1 MEFKYDVKAIQD
13 IFHCESIIAA
23 PQATIEWLLI
33 DSRKIIRASSSLFFA
48 LKGKT
53 DAMQY
58 LPFLVKQGVCN
69 FVVSQLPNNLNDY
82 SNCNFYVVADT
93 LKALQLIATA
103 HRKQFDFPVIGIT
116 GSNGKTIV
124 KDWLYQ
130 LLNPEYVIARSP
142 KSYNS
147 QIGVPLS
154 VWQIAPHNNLA
165 IIEAGIS
172 TTNEMAALA
181 KIIQPSIGVLTNI
194 KTAHA
199 EGFQDKSE
207 KLSEKLK
214 LFTNCKQVVIPLDYV
229 PDSLVTNNAFTW
241 SALKP
246 ADLSITAVQKENQ
259 FSIITATY
267 LHQNCS
273 IRIPFV
279 DDAAVEN
286 AITCWAVMLA
296 MGYDQQIIA
305 NRFTTLPAI
314 QMRLELKQ
322 GIHQTSIINDSYSAD
337 IESLYIAV
345 DFLNQQQQYANKT
358 IILSDFSAN
367 LAPNQYQE
375 IAAYLQSKGIQKFIG
390 IGPAIN
396 AHKDLFQFDQTFFYA
411 QTSDFLAAF
420 DFTHFQQEVILIKGA
435 RVFAFEKI
443 VSRLALKAH
452 ETVLEINLNAI
463 VHNLNFYRA
472 QLNKQTKIMAMVK
485 AYSYGSGSFEIANVL
500 AYNKVDYLAVAYV
513 DEGVSLRAA
522 GIQIPIM
529 VLSPE
534 ASSFELMVQHQ
545 LEPEIYS
552 LPILKSFVDFLK
564 IKQIHSYPIHL
575 KLDTGMHRLG
585 FDENDINELLNILSA
600 HQELKVLSV
609 LSHLTSSDDANLDE
623 YTIAQLTLFEQ
634 LTSKIQ
640 QHIGYEFMKHIA
652 NTAAILRFPTAQYDM
667 VRLGIGLYGIENV
680 GHFEDKLQT
689 VGTLK
694 TTITQ
699 LRKVAAGQT
708 IGYSR
713 KGVLHKDSLIATVKI
728 GYADGYARKFG
739 NGVGEMLV
747 NGHLAKVIGNVCMD
761 MCMLDVTGINVKE
774 GDEVI
779 VFGEDLPINLLAAK
793 IDTIPYEILTSIS
806 QRVKRIYY
814 YE

>member
-23 PQATIEWLLI
+23 PHATIEWLLI

-58 LPFLVKQGVCN
+58 LPYLVKQGVYN
-69 FVVSQLPNNLNDY
+69 FVVSQLPNNIKDY
-82 SNCNFYVVADT
+82 PACNFYVVADT

-103 HRKQFDFPVIGIT
+103 HRKQFDIPVIGIT

-130 LLNPEYVIARSP
+130 LLNPEYAIARSP
-142 KSYNS
+142 KSFNS

-154 VWQIAPHNNLA
+154 VWQIASHNNLA

-172 TTNEMAALA
+172 TTDEMDALA
-181 KIIQPSIGVLTNI
+181 NIIQPSIGVLTNI

-199 EGFQDKSE
+199 EGFQDKAA
-207 KLSEKLK
+207 KLAEKLK
-214 LFTNCKQVVIPLDYV
+214 LFANCKQVVMPLDYV
-229 PDSLVTNNAFTW
+229 PESLVLKNAFTW
-241 SALKP
+241 SASKP

-259 FSIITATY
+259 YSVITASY

-279 DDAAVEN
+279 DVAAVEN

-296 MGYDQQIIA
+296 MGYDQQVIA
-305 NRFTTLPAI
+305 TRFPTLPAI

-345 DFLNQQQQYANKT
+345 DFLNQQQQYTRKT
-358 IILSDFSAN
+358 IILSDFSAK

-396 AHKDLFQFDQTFFYA
+396 KHRDLFQFDQTFFYE
-411 QTSDFLAAF
+411 QTSDFLASF

-443 VSRLALKAH
+443 VNRLALKAH

-513 DEGVSLRAA
+513 DEGVSLRVA

-529 VLSPE
+529 VMSPE
-534 ASSFELMVQHQ
+534 ESGFELMVQHQ

-552 LPILKSFVDFLK
+552 LPILKSFVEFLK
-564 IKQIHSYPIHL
+564 IKQINSYAIHL

-585 FDENDINELLNILSA
+585 FDENDINELLSILSA
-600 HQELKVLSV
+600 HQGLKALSV
-609 LSHLTSSDDANLDE
+609 FSHLTSSDDQQLDE
-623 YTIAQLTLFEQ
+623 YTHAQLALFEQ

-640 QHIGYEFMKHIA
+640 KHIGYEFMRHIA

-747 NGHLAKVIGNVCMD
+747 NGHLAKVVGNVCMD
-761 MCMLDVTGINVKE
+761 MCMLDVTGITVKE

-779 VFGEDLPINLLAAK
+779 VFGEDLTINSLAAK

>member
-1 MEFKYDVKAIQD
+1 
-13 IFHCESIIAA
+13 
-23 PQATIEWLLI
+23 
-33 DSRKIIRASSSLFFA
+33 
-48 LKGKT
+48 
-53 DAMQY
+53 
-58 LPFLVKQGVCN
+58 
-69 FVVSQLPNNLNDY
+69 
-82 SNCNFYVVADT
+82 
-93 LKALQLIATA
+93 
-103 HRKQFDFPVIGIT
+103 
-116 GSNGKTIV
+116 
-124 KDWLYQ
+124 
-130 LLNPEYVIARSP
+130 
-142 KSYNS
+142 
-147 QIGVPLS
+147 
-154 VWQIAPHNNLA
+154 
-165 IIEAGIS
+165 
-172 TTNEMAALA
+172 
-181 KIIQPSIGVLTNI
+181 
-194 KTAHA
+194 
-199 EGFQDKSE
+199 
-207 KLSEKLK
+207 
-214 LFTNCKQVVIPLDYV
+214 
-229 PDSLVTNNAFTW
+229 
-241 SALKP
+241 
-246 ADLSITAVQKENQ
+246 
-259 FSIITATY
+259 
-267 LHQNCS
+267 
-273 IRIPFV
+273 
-279 DDAAVEN
+279 
-286 AITCWAVMLA
+286 
-296 MGYDQQIIA
+296 MGYDQQVIA
-305 NRFTTLPAI
+305 TRFPTLPAI

-345 DFLNQQQQYANKT
+345 DFLNQQHQYTKKT

-396 AHKDLFQFDQTFFYA
+396 KHKDLFQFDQTFFYA

-472 QLNKQTKIMAMVK
+472 QLNKRTKIMAMVK

-534 ASSFELMVQHQ
+534 ASGFELMVQHQ

-552 LPILKSFVDFLK
+552 LPILKSFIDFLK
-564 IKQIHSYPIHL
+564 IKQINSYPIHL

-585 FDENDINELLNILSA
+585 FDESDINELLSILSA
-600 HQELKVLSV
+600 HQGLKVLSV
-609 LSHLTSSDDANLDE
+609 FSHLTSSDDQLLDE
-623 YTIAQLTLFEQ
+623 YTHAQLALFEK

-640 QHIGYEFMKHIA
+640 KHIGYEFMRHIA

-747 NGHLAKVIGNVCMD
+747 NGHLAKVVGNVCMD
-761 MCMLDVTGINVKE
+761 MCMLDVTGITVKE

-779 VFGEDLPINLLAAK
+779 VFGEDLTINFLATK